1 MDGSNIDWREMGAQV
16 MKIRHACRFE
26 IEKATLEWRR
36 PWLASVRR
44 QLLGLADDPN
54 SRVVVV
60 EEAGQIRAALGLR
73 MRSSG
78 MERVPEAWIVVLV
91 VDPDHEDR
99 GIGSR
104 LIRFAEGIA
113 RIRGVRRV
121 DVAPALEEWSKGRC
135 WSLLGYAC
143 PESILSKELESPG
156 GWVRE

>member
-1 MDGSNIDWREMGAQV
+1 

-26 IEKATLEWRR
+26 IEKATLERRR
-36 PWLASVRR
+36 PWLASVSR
-44 QLLGLADDPN
+44 QLLDLSDDPN
-54 SRVVVV
+54 SRVVVA

-73 MRSSG
+73 MRSSRT
-78 MERVPEAWIVVLV
+78 ERVPEAWIVVLV

-121 DVAPALEEWSKGRC
+121 DVAPALEEWSNGRC
-135 WSLLGYAC
+135 WPLLGYAC

-156 GWVRE
+156 GWVRDCNASVSTVSAEKEG